1 VPVGIAYVDGPRFRR
16 SLLAAADWVAAG
28 RDELNRI
35 NVFPVPD
42 GDTGTNMCLTLRAVA
57 HALRE
62 LGDAPL
68 PQVTAAMAQASIRG
82 ARGNSGLM
90 LSQFLLGL
98 QEGLGP
104 RLTASSADL
113 AMAIRAGFERLQDS
127 LDDPVEGTILT
138 VAREA
143 AQEAERAAGERDV
156 RVFVRRLV
164 ASSEVAL
171 ARTPELLQ
179 ALKTAGVVDAG
190 AKGFVRFLDGVNRL
204 IEEGTLAQG
213 AVDRLESPNVA
224 AVTEVADERD
234 YQYCTEILV
243 RAGGAGG
250 AAEASLPNSGTAR
263 RALRALGGSIVVL
276 QTGDLLKAHVHT
288 DTPDQV
294 FTLGATW
301 GILES
306 TKAEDMRAQ
315 HRALA
320 QKRALSFVSDTACDL
335 PDSLVFEHGIGLV
348 PTQLIIGDRVYQDRL
363 EMTTTEFFERL
374 RGGEDASTSQPAPK
388 AFEDSFT
395 DALRNAEQVVAVVLS
410 KALSGTYGNAER
422 AAKVIDAARI
432 HLVDSRGASLTEG
445 MLVLRGLELAARGW
459 DASTIVGE
467 LTRVRDQ
474 SGGFFTVDNLERLI
488 RSGRVGR
495 LRGWLGKRLNL
506 KPIMALT
513 LDGRAE
519 PVDRARGREA
529 ARARVLAR
537 LDGLLTPR
545 PAELRLGVAHGD
557 IPEFAETLRA
567 ELVARYRPKQIVV
580 SPITPVIAAHAGI
593 GAWGVFYQVEDGTNA
608 GAPRYE

>member
-1 VPVGIAYVDGPRFRR
+1 VTVGIAYVDGPRFRR

-62 LGDAPL
+62 LGDASL

-164 ASSEVAL
+164 ASAEVAL

-179 ALKTAGVVDAG
+179 SLKAAGVVDAG
-190 AKGFVRFLDGVNRL
+190 AKGFVRLLDGVNRL
-204 IEEGTLAQG
+204 IEEGALAQG

-224 AVTEVADERD
+224 AMTEVADERD

-243 RAGGAGG
+243 RAGSAP
-250 AAEASLPNSGTAR
+250 LPNSGTAR
-263 RALRALGGSIVVL
+263 GALRGLGSSIVVL

-320 QKRALSFVSDTACDL
+320 EKRVIAFVSDTACDL
-335 PDSLVFEHGIGLV
+335 PDPLVFEHGIGLV

-422 AAKVIDAARI
+422 AAKVVDAARI

-459 DASTIVGE
+459 DAPAIVRE

-545 PAELRLGVAHGD
+545 PAELRLGIAHGD
-557 IPEFAETLRA
+557 IPEFVETLRV
-567 ELVARYRPKQIVV
+567 ELVGRYRPKQIVV

>member
-1 VPVGIAYVDGPRFRR
+1 VTVGIAYVDGPRLRR

-62 LGDAPL
+62 LGNAPL
-68 PQVTAAMAQASIRG
+68 PQVTATMAQASIRG

-104 RLTASSADL
+104 RLTASTADL
-113 AMAIRAGFERLQDS
+113 ALAIRTGFDRLQGS
-127 LDDPVEGTILT
+127 LDEPVEGTILT
-138 VAREA
+138 VARET

-164 ASSEVAL
+164 ARAETAL

-179 ALKTAGVVDAG
+179 VLKQAGVVDAG

-204 IEEGTLAQG
+204 IEEGVLAQG
-213 AVDRLESPNVA
+213 AVDRLDVPNA
-224 AVTEVADERD
+224 AALTEVADERD

-243 RAGGAGG
+243 RGDALPAGADV
-250 AAEASLPNSGTAR
+250 R
-263 RALRALGGSIVVL
+263 RALRAMGGSIVVL

-288 DTPDQV
+288 DTPDAL
-294 FTLGATW
+294 FALGATW
-301 GILES
+301 GTVET
-306 TKAEDMRAQ
+306 TKAEDMRVQ
-315 HRALA
+315 HRALLE
-320 QKRALSFVSDTACDL
+320 KRPLAFATDTACDL
-335 PDSLVFEHGIGLV
+335 PDHLIFEHGIALV
-348 PTQLIIGDRVYQDRL
+348 PTQLIIGDHVYQDRL
-363 EMTTTEFFERL
+363 EMTPAEFFARL
-374 RGGEDASTSQPAPK
+374 RAGEDASTSQPAPK
-388 AFEDSFT
+388 TFEDAFT
-395 DALRNAEQVVAVVLS
+395 DALRGAEHVVAVVLS
-410 KALSGTYGNAER
+410 KALSGTYANAER
-422 AAKVIDAARI
+422 AARAVDPGRI

-445 MLVLRGLELAARGW
+445 MLVLRGLELAALGW
-459 DASTIVGE
+459 DGPAIARE
-467 LTRVRDQ
+467 LERVRDQ

-495 LRGWLGKRLNL
+495 LRGWIGTRLNV

-513 LDGRAE
+513 IEGRAE

-537 LDGLLTPR
+537 LERLLTPR
-545 PAELRLGVAHGD
+545 PQQLRLGVAHGD
-557 IPEFAETLRA
+557 IPEFAEMLRA
-567 ELVARYRPKQIVV
+567 ELVDRYQPKQIVV
-580 SPITPVIAAHAGI
+580 TPITPVIAAHAGI
-593 GAWGVFYQVEDGTNA
+593 GAWGVFYQIEDGTK
-608 GAPRYE
+608 G

>member
-1 VPVGIAYVDGPRFRR
+1 MTVGIAYVDGPRLRR

-68 PQVTAAMAQASIRG
+68 PRVTETMAQASIRG

-104 RLTASSADL
+104 RLSASTADL
-113 AMAIRAGFERLQDS
+113 ALAIRAGFERLQGS
-127 LDDPVEGTILT
+127 LDEPVEGTILT

-164 ASSEVAL
+164 AQAESAL
-171 ARTPELLQ
+171 ARTPELLL
-179 ALKTAGVVDAG
+179 ALKQAGVVDAG
-190 AKGFVRFLDGVNRL
+190 AKGFVRFLDGVKRL

-213 AVDRLESPNVA
+213 AVDRLELPNA
-224 AVTEVADERD
+224 AALTEVSDERD
-234 YQYCTEILV
+234 YRYCTEILL
-243 RAGGAGG
+243 RGSALPSGA
-250 AAEASLPNSGTAR
+250 EVR
-263 RALRALGGSIVVL
+263 RALRVLGGSIVVL

-288 DTPDQV
+288 DRPDEV
-294 FTLGATW
+294 FALGATW
-301 GILES
+301 GTIE
-306 TKAEDMRAQ
+306 TKKAEDMRAQ
-315 HRALA
+315 HRALQQRRTLVFTA
-320 QKRALSFVSDTACDL
+320 DTACDL

-348 PTQLIIGDRVYQDRL
+348 PTQLIIGDRVYLDRL
-363 EMTTTEFFERL
+363 EMTPGEFFARL
-374 RGGEDASTSQPAPK
+374 RAGEDASTSQPAPK
-388 AFEDSFT
+388 AFEDAFR
-395 DALRNAEQVVAVVLS
+395 DALRNAEHIVAVLLS
-410 KALSGTYGNAER
+410 RALSGTYANAER
-422 AAKVIDAARI
+422 AAKTIDPTRI

-445 MLVLRGLELAARGW
+445 MLVLRGLELAAQGW
-459 DASTIVGE
+459 EAPAIARE
-467 LTRVRDQ
+467 LIRVRDQ
-474 SGGFFTVDNLERLI
+474 SGGLFTVDNLERLI

-495 LRGWLGKRLNL
+495 LRGWLGTRLNL

-513 LDGRAE
+513 IDGKAE
-519 PVDRARGREA
+519 PVDRVRGGREA

-537 LDGLLTPR
+537 LDRLLTPR
-545 PAELRLGVAHGD
+545 PGQLRLGVAHGD
-557 IPEFAETLRA
+557 IPEFAEALRA
-567 ELVARYRPKQIVV
+567 ELVERYRPKQIVV

-593 GAWGVFYQVEDGTNA
+593 GAWGVFYQVEDGTKA
-608 GAPRYE
+608 

>member
-1 VPVGIAYVDGPRFRR
+1 MTVGIAYVDGNRLRR

-68 PQVTAAMAQASIRG
+68 PRVTETMAQASIRG

-98 QEGLGP
+98 QEGLGA
-104 RLTASSADL
+104 RLSASTADL
-113 AMAIRAGFERLQDS
+113 ALAIRAGFERLQGS
-127 LDDPVEGTILT
+127 LDEPVEGTILT

-164 ASSEVAL
+164 AQAENAL
-171 ARTPELLQ
+171 ARTPELLK
-179 ALKTAGVVDAG
+179 ALKQAGVVDAG
-190 AKGFVRFLDGVNRL
+190 AKGFVRFLDGVKRL

-213 AVDRLESPNVA
+213 AVDRLELPNA
-224 AVTEVADERD
+224 AALTEVADERD
-234 YQYCTEILV
+234 YRYCTEILV
-243 RAGGAGG
+243 RGSTLPPGA
-250 AAEASLPNSGTAR
+250 EVR
-263 RALRALGGSIVVL
+263 RALRVLGGSIVVL

-288 DTPDQV
+288 DHPDEV
-294 FTLGATW
+294 FALGATW
-301 GILES
+301 GTIE
-306 TKAEDMRAQ
+306 TKKAEDMRAQ
-315 HRALA
+315 HRALQQRRTLVFA
-320 QKRALSFVSDTACDL
+320 ADTACDL
-335 PDSLVFEHGIGLV
+335 PDSIVFEHGIGLV
-348 PTQLIIGDRVYQDRL
+348 PTQLIIGERVYQDRL
-363 EMTTTEFFERL
+363 EMTPSEFFARL
-374 RGGEDASTSQPAPK
+374 RAGEDASTSQPAPK
-388 AFEDSFT
+388 AFEDCFG
-395 DALRNAEQVVAVVLS
+395 DALRNADHVVAVLLS
-410 KALSGTYGNAER
+410 RALSGTFANAER
-422 AAKVIDAARI
+422 AAKAIDATRI

-459 DASTIVGE
+459 EAPAIARE
-467 LTRVRDQ
+467 LVRVRDQ
-474 SGGFFTVDNLERLI
+474 SGGLFTVDNLERLI

-495 LRGWLGKRLNL
+495 LRGWLGTRLNL

-513 LDGRAE
+513 IDGKAE
-519 PVDRARGREA
+519 PVDRVRGGREA

-537 LDGLLTPR
+537 LDRLLTPR

-557 IPEFAETLRA
+557 IPEFAEALRA
-567 ELVARYRPKQIVV
+567 ELVERYRPKQMVV

-593 GAWGVFYQVEDGTNA
+593 GAWGVFYQVEDGTKA
-608 GAPRYE
+608 

>member
-1 VPVGIAYVDGPRFRR
+1 MTVGIAYVDGPRLRR

-68 PQVTAAMAQASIRG
+68 PQVTATMAQASIRG

-98 QEGLGP
+98 QERLGP
-104 RLTASSADL
+104 RLTASTADL
-113 AMAIRAGFERLQDS
+113 APAIRAGFDRLEES
-127 LDDPVEGTILT
+127 LDEPVEGTILT
-138 VAREA
+138 VVRET

-164 ASSEVAL
+164 ARAEVAL

-179 ALKTAGVVDAG
+179 ALKQAGVVDAG
-190 AKGFVRFLDGVNRL
+190 AKGFVRFLDGVKRL
-204 IEEGTLAQG
+204 IEEGVLAQG
-213 AVDRLESPNVA
+213 AVDRVDVSPPNA
-224 AVTEVADERD
+224 AALTEVADERD

-243 RAGGAGG
+243 RGDALP
-250 AAEASLPNSGTAR
+250 ASTDVR

-288 DTPDQV
+288 DAPDAL
-294 FTLGATW
+294 FALGATW
-301 GILES
+301 GTVET
-306 TKAEDMRAQ
+306 TKAEDMRVQ
-315 HRALA
+315 HRALLE
-320 QKRALSFVSDTACDL
+320 KRPLAFATDTACDL
-335 PDSLVFEHGIGLV
+335 PDHLVFEHGITLV
-348 PTQLIIGDRVYQDRL
+348 PTQLIIGDHVYQDRL
-363 EMTTTEFFERL
+363 EMSPAEFFERL
-374 RGGEDASTSQPAPK
+374 RAGEDASTSQPAPK
-388 AFEDSFT
+388 TFEDAFA
-395 DALRNAEQVVAVVLS
+395 DALRGAEHVVAIVLS
-410 KALSGTYGNAER
+410 KALSGTYANAER
-422 AAKVIDAARI
+422 AVRVVDPGRI

-445 MLVLRGLELAARGW
+445 MLVLRGLELAALGW
-459 DASTIVGE
+459 DGPAIARE
-467 LTRVRDQ
+467 LERVRDQ

-495 LRGWLGKRLNL
+495 LRGWLGTRLNV

-513 LDGRAE
+513 IEGRAE

-537 LDGLLTPR
+537 LERLLTPR
-545 PAELRLGVAHGD
+545 PQQLRLGVAHGD

-567 ELVARYRPKQIVV
+567 ELVDRYQPKQIVV
-580 SPITPVIAAHAGI
+580 TPITPVIAAHAGI
-593 GAWGVFYQVEDGTNA
+593 GAWGVFYQIEDGTK
-608 GAPRYE
+608 G